1 MKACE
6 SLSRTL
12 YPTLEDPAAGL
23 AQDMIK
29 ESLEA
34 LAEPEKAQSLG
45 ATKVLVALIRSS
57 RSFLYL
63 RLGRELTY

>member
-1 MKACE
+1 
-6 SLSRTL
+6 
-12 YPTLEDPAAGL
+12 
-23 AQDMIK
+23 MIK

-57 RSFLYL
+57 RMCHIQDQEK
-63 RLGRELTY
+63 G

>member
-1 MKACE
+1 
-6 SLSRTL
+6 
-12 YPTLEDPAAGL
+12 
-23 AQDMIK
+23 MIK

-57 RSFLYL
+57 RTFHNQDQEK
-63 RLGRELTY
+63 G